1 MQPETLVHVRPDGFA
16 AGKNETFSYS
26 KQVSLETES
35 HLQEM
40 YDCAYEDAF
49 FRAWDDPARVPHAHD
64 TSAYLKLNF
73 RLRLVRKAAIWGFF
87 FCVWAGKL
95 SLSFR
100 LEKFFTLNHE
110 HPMASVVTFALKL

>member
-1 MQPETLVHVRPDGFA
+1 M
-16 AGKNETFSYS
+16 
-26 KQVSLETES
+26 SLETES

-73 RLRLVRKAAIWGFF
+73 RLRLVRERRSHLSVPRFGVTNIFLFF
-87 FCVWAGKL
+87 FRFHC
-95 SLSFR
+95 
-100 LEKFFTLNHE
+100 T
-110 HPMASVVTFALKL
+110 

>member
-1 MQPETLVHVRPDGFA
+1 M
-16 AGKNETFSYS
+16 
-26 KQVSLETES
+26 SLETES

-100 LEKFFTLNHE
+100 LEKFLLTRNGFESRTRWRPLL
-110 HPMASVVTFALKL
+110 SSL